1 MGQDL
6 TFGLAPA
13 AVAEAFRH
21 ACIVDVQAFKPGN
34 VSLASPGH
42 GMRAEDFIAS
52 AQAAAAVMAE
62 PGLRVG
68 QRILRGIEATRE
80 VVAFNTNLG
89 IVLLCA
95 PLVHAA
101 VEPAQERRLRARLR
115 AVLAQLSV
123 DDARDAYQAIRQ
135 AQPGGLGDSPRHD
148 VSAPPAVTLL
158 EAMRE
163 ARSRD
168 RIAWQYVSG
177 FEDIFEAGSAVGR
190 EALARLGDPAWA
202 AVSIYLEFL
211 ARYPDT
217 HIARKYGEQMAGAVT
232 REALEPARVL
242 RSAAQPS
249 DAMPLLES
257 FDRSLKGRSLNPGT
271 SADLTVATLLTL
283 GLEDLLDKVYHG
295 RQAAI
300 GASEPA
306 A

>member
-1 MGQDL
+1 
-6 TFGLAPA
+6 
-13 AVAEAFRH
+13 
-21 ACIVDVQAFKPGN
+21 VQAFKPGN

-52 AQAAAAVMAE
+52 AEAAAAVMAA

-68 QRILRGIEATRE
+68 QRILRGLEATRQ
-80 VVAFNTNLG
+80 VVTFNTNLG

-101 VEPAQERRLRARLR
+101 VEPSQERRLRARLQ

-123 DDARDAYQAIRQ
+123 DDARDTYQAIRL
-135 AQPGGLGDSPRHD
+135 ARPGGLGNSARHD

-168 RIAWQYVSG
+168 RIAWQYASG
-177 FEDIFEAGSAVGR
+177 FEDIFEVGSAVGR
-190 EALARLGDPAWA
+190 EALARWGDGAWA

-211 ARYPDT
+211 ARHPDS
-217 HIARKYGEQMAGAVT
+217 HIARKHGEEMAGAVT
-232 REALEPARVL
+232 QEARGPARVL
-242 RSAAQPS
+242 RTAAHPS

-257 FDRSLKGRSLNPGT
+257 FDRSLKARSLNPGT

-283 GLEDLLDKVYHG
+283 SLEDLLDKVYHG
-295 RQAAI
+295 KQAAI
-300 GASEPA
+300 GAGEPA